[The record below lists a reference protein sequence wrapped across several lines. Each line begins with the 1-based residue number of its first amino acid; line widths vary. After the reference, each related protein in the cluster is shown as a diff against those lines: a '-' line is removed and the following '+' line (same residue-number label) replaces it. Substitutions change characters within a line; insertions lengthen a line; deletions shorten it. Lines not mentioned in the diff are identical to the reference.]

1 MFNRGKHSHLPG
13 RKKNE
18 RGEVVI
24 IENALLINSYSN
36 NLAGVH
42 LPKKSSVRTAEQSGV
57 CHEYLSAGLLGPF
70 CGAAI
75 FLFLVCFSVLIP
87 RILKVSVS
95 PFWNNRR
102 IGEET
107 RIWGHDRPSQSN
119 KGVPVIMRPQ
129 ITLHHNGIFKK

>member
-1 MFNRGKHSHLPG
+1 MHSHLPG

-57 CHEYLSAGLLGPF
+57 CHEYLRAGLLRPF

-75 FLFLVCFSVLIP
+75 FLFSVCFSVLIP

-107 RIWGHDRPSQSN
+107 ENLGARQAQSVQQRGSGNNETPNHFASQWHLQKVN
-119 KGVPVIMRPQ
+119 
-129 ITLHHNGIFKK
+129 